1 MRVRG
6 LFLLLTA
13 AWAASA
19 AAAESCYT
27 VRPSDGE
34 VTYEVS
40 QAGSAFRGEFRRFGG
55 EICLEGDRVN
65 RVDVWLD
72 PGSVHSG
79 LPEIDAALKGDEF
92 FAVDRYPRANFTSRS
107 VDAKGASY
115 LAHGVLE
122 MKGIK
127 RKLDVP
133 FTLRRDAG
141 RLVATGVLEIQRL
154 EYAIGTGEWADT
166 RWLGSS
172 VKVSFRARLAPP

>member
-1 MRVRG
+1 MSARG
-6 LFLLLTA
+6 LFLLLA
-13 AWAASA
+13 AVWAASA

-27 VRPSDGE
+27 VRPSDGQ

-72 PGSVHSG
+72 PASVHSG
-79 LPEIDAALKGDEF
+79 LPEIDSALKGDEF
-92 FAVDRYPRANFTSRS
+92 FAVDRYPRAEFTSGS
-107 VDAKGASY
+107 VDARGTSY
-115 LAHGVLE
+115 LAHGMLE
-122 MKGIK
+122 MKGTRK
-127 RKLDVP
+127 KLDVP
-133 FTLRRDAG
+133 FTLRQDAG
-141 RLVATGVLEIQRL
+141 NPVAAGVLEIQRL

-172 VKVSFRARLAPP
+172 VKVSFRARLVPP